1 MHMVV
6 EGGTVIVRINNQTGK
21 YIRSAK
27 GVRQGDPLSPIL
39 FNFVADSLARMM
51 DKALENGAL
60 TGLDSHLITK

>member
-1 MHMVV
+1 MVV

-51 DKALENGAL
+51 DRALENGAL